1 MIEEERELWE
11 ETDSSI
17 SERCSGVNE
26 EEEESE
32 EERRQERE
40 TQEIAECNRNW
51 SLKSSETEDDSE
63 DLAE

>member
-1 MIEEERELWE
+1 LAILNQCKRLKTISFKDTLQKEEDLLEVMIEEERELWE

-32 EERRQERE
+32 EERR
-40 TQEIAECNRNW
+40 
-51 SLKSSETEDDSE
+51 
-63 DLAE
+63 